1 MDDFY
6 RENIL
11 DHYKYPSFK
20 GHLESPDIKF
30 RDVNPFCGDDITFE
44 LKIEDDKVVD
54 VAFHGQGCA
63 ISMASADMLAEELLG
78 KSLDEVKAMNKQ
90 FILDMLGIPIGPV
103 RLKCALLPLK
113 VVKAGV
119 WGLDAWERE
128 QEEDAS

>member
-11 DHYKYPSFK
+11 DHYKYPRHK
-20 GHLESPDIKF
+20 GHLADPDIKF

-44 LKIEDDKVVD
+44 LKLENDKVVE
-54 VAFHGQGCA
+54 VAFDGHGCA
-63 ISMASADMLAEELLG
+63 ISMASASMLAEELLG
-78 KSLDEVKAMNKQ
+78 KSLEEVKAMDKA
-90 FILDMLGIPIGPV
+90 FILDLLGIPIGPV

-119 WGLDAWERE
+119 WGLDAWEKE
-128 QEEDAS
+128 NEGHDQ